1 MLSIYYVTILHT
13 WSKLHSFYTLLF
25 NFYLMYSD
33 AIIHSEMLQFKI
45 VQWIGVSLGQGYFS
59 L

>member
-1 MLSIYYVTILHT
+1 
-13 WSKLHSFYTLLF
+13 
-25 NFYLMYSD
+25 MYSD
-33 AIIHSEMLQFKI
+33 AIIHAEMLQFKI